1 MQGVTVLILQ
11 IWSLATRRFSF
22 SNANELEETS
32 FSFLLPEDDSSCNH
46 GAKGY
51 FGPAGSKVRHNQETK
66 RDILFFS
73 QRLCLWIWPNLRL
86 LGLCNFIQSYFLHS
100 GKLPVNLQSVY
111 CTFNYSKPWPG
122 SYPSCR
128 RSYSTNAERHTT
140 IHTRNTFNWCVWSFN
155 CGNWRTATKTQAET
169 PQLTGPQLPA
179 APPSIQSVNCKPPQ
193 AAGARRETGE
203 TCSKVNFAKCAL
215 SFGQTQ
221 MWPLVGM
228 DVLEPGSAL
237 TGISG

>member
-1 MQGVTVLILQ
+1 M
-11 IWSLATRRFSF
+11 WPLATRRFSF
-22 SNANELEETS
+22 PNANELEETS

-73 QRLCLWIWPNLRL
+73 QRLCLWIWPKLRL
-86 LGLCNFIQSYFLHS
+86 FGLCNFIQSYFLHS

-111 CTFNYSKPWPG
+111 CTFNYSKPWQHQHSVVRYYYKHFTSIVAG
-122 SYPSCR
+122 SYPSCLS
-128 RSYSTNAERHTT
+128 SYSTNAERHTT

-169 PQLTGPQLPA
+169 PQPSRAPTASRHKQPEPGGKAEKPA
-179 APPSIQSVNCKPPQ
+179 AKWILQSVHFLLV
-193 AAGARRETGE
+193 RL
-203 TCSKVNFAKCAL
+203 KC
-215 SFGQTQ
+215 GH
-221 MWPLVGM
+221 
-228 DVLEPGSAL
+228 
-237 TGISG
+237 